1 MDSSADCIERKLY
14 DQSYSLCDR
23 GHEEGKDQ
31 LDLFMTRV
39 FIYDFGAVVEKVL
52 IDVDVESCGDEG
64 VREGE
69 DHSSI
74 ESLSLFFER
83 LFDEG
88 HSGDQ
93 RFSFG
98 SFESSGDG
106 IDWVECEICYPGED
120 SRCQSRNGCVME

>member
-1 MDSSADCIERKLY
+1 MDSSADCIERKLD
-14 DQSYSLCDR
+14 DQSYPLCDC

-31 LDLFMTRV
+31 FDLFMTRV

-69 DHSSI
+69 DDSSV
-74 ESLSLFFER
+74 ESFSLFFER
-83 LFDEG
+83 FFDEG
-88 HSGDQ
+88 HGGDQ

-98 SFESSGDG
+98 SFESGGDG
-106 IDWVECEICYPGED
+106 IYGVECEIRYPGED
-120 SRCQSRNGCVME
+120 GRCQSRNGYVMD